1 MSRSAYSAGKVSRK
15 RSASRPRSAA
25 APTPSPTDLEAAV
38 RFNQHLTQAVIDS
51 LAAHVAV
58 LDRDGTIISTNA
70 AWTRFAHDNSPGL
83 PQRTYVGTNYLAIC
97 HGASGEDSEGAVEVE
112 AGIRDVLSGAVARF
126 QHEYACHSP
135 NEKRWFLLLA
145 TGLEHGARG
154 AVLLHIDITE
164 RKLSEGKLL
173 EAERLKVLT
182 TGLLK
187 GQDEER
193 RRLARE
199 LHDGLNQ
206 GVSVL
211 SIRLGVLAKQ
221 LHDPVRTEVQ
231 ALQQRAMDLSEQVHR
246 ISHQLHPAILEHV
259 GLGKA
264 VRSLGEEF
272 AEAHAI
278 ALQATVADEL
288 GDVDDGQSLCLY
300 RVAQECLRN
309 IASHAGAT
317 EAIVILRRSEEHVEL
332 VVNDNGRGFKTG
344 RSSTG
349 SGLGLA
355 SMEERVRLAGGRL
368 VVKSEPGRGT
378 SIEVRIPAVTK
389 SG

>member
-1 MSRSAYSAGKVSRK
+1 MKCYSAS
-15 RSASRPRSAA
+15 SPRSSA

-70 AWTRFAHDNSPGL
+70 AWMRFAHDNSPRL
-83 PQRTYVGTNYLAIC
+83 PQRTYVGMNYLAIC

-135 NEKRWFLLLA
+135 NEKRWFLLQA

-199 LHDGLNQ
+199 LHDGLSQ
-206 GVSVL
+206 GMSVL
-211 SIRLGVLAKQ
+211 SIRLGVLANQ
-221 LHDPVRTEVQ
+221 LQDPVGTEIK
-231 ALQQRAMDLSEQVHR
+231 ALQQRTLDLSEQVRR

-259 GLGKA
+259 GLSNA
-264 VRSLGEEF
+264 VRALCQEF
-272 AEAHAI
+272 ADAHAI
-278 ALQATVADEL
+278 ALQLAVADEL
-288 GDVDDGQSLCLY
+288 GEVGDAQSLCLY

-309 IASHAGAT
+309 IARHAGAT
-317 EAIVILRRSEEHVEL
+317 EAIVILRRSEEHLEL
-332 VVNDNGRGFKTG
+332 VVNDNGRGFKRE
-344 RSSTG
+344 RSSTT

-355 SMEERVRLAGGRL
+355 SMEERVRLAGGCL
-368 VVKSEPGRGT
+368 VVKSEPGSGAN
-378 SIEVRIPAVTK
+378 IEVRIPAVTK
-389 SG
+389 ST

>member
-1 MSRSAYSAGKVSRK
+1 MKCYSAS
-15 RSASRPRSAA
+15 SPRSSA

-70 AWTRFAHDNSPGL
+70 AWMRFAHDNSPRL
-83 PQRTYVGTNYLAIC
+83 PQRTYVGMNYLAIC

-135 NEKRWFLLLA
+135 NEKRWFLLQA

-199 LHDGLNQ
+199 LHDGLSQ
-206 GVSVL
+206 GMSVL
-211 SIRLGVLAKQ
+211 SIRLGVLANQ
-221 LHDPVRTEVQ
+221 LQDPVGTEIK
-231 ALQQRAMDLSEQVHR
+231 ALQLA
-246 ISHQLHPAILEHV
+246 
-259 GLGKA
+259 
-264 VRSLGEEF
+264 
-272 AEAHAI
+272 
-278 ALQATVADEL
+278 VADEL
-288 GDVDDGQSLCLY
+288 GEVGDAQSLCLY

-309 IASHAGAT
+309 IARHAGAT
-317 EAIVILRRSEEHVEL
+317 EAIVILRRREEHLEL
-332 VVNDNGRGFKTG
+332 VVNDNGRGFKRE
-344 RSSTG
+344 RSSTT

-355 SMEERVRLAGGRL
+355 SMEERVRLAGGCL
-368 VVKSEPGRGT
+368 VVKSEPGSGAN
-378 SIEVRIPAVTK
+378 IEVRIPAVTK
-389 SG
+389 ST